1 MFTFFIYIYFRY
13 TNNGKAYS
21 ESDYGSEYGMMDN
34 GDGDA
39 GRGLLKKLISIYYM
53 FCETQP
59 FVNIF
64 QDIKFQ
70 HLEEEFHQNI
80 HKATMDLRLT
90 DQDIK
95 QFFFSSN
102 SSNLSLKAG
111 CVFLTVTIKIWIL
124 KFFQLLKRII
134 LWHELTTLF
143 KTTVIKNQLLYRI
156 NRMINAW

>member
-1 MFTFFIYIYFRY
+1 
-13 TNNGKAYS
+13 
-21 ESDYGSEYGMMDN
+21 MMDN

-39 GRGLLKKLISIYYM
+39 GRGLLKKLISSMIYYM
-53 FCETQP
+53 FCDTQP

-95 QFFFSSN
+95 FFYVFFFN
-102 SSNLSLKAG
+102 QKTPQVLFLKVGCNLP
-111 CVFLTVTIKIWIL
+111 F
-124 KFFQLLKRII
+124 
-134 LWHELTTLF
+134 
-143 KTTVIKNQLLYRI
+143 
-156 NRMINAW
+156 

>member
-1 MFTFFIYIYFRY
+1 MMTIAFMTHNMGKLNLKSFSEIVNSCLFTFFIHCLFISFRY

-39 GRGLLKKLISIYYM
+39 GRGLLKKLINIYYM

-95 QFFFSSN
+95 IFYVLFFFN
-102 SSNLSLKAG
+102 QKTPQVLFLKVGCNLP
-111 CVFLTVTIKIWIL
+111 F
-124 KFFQLLKRII
+124 
-134 LWHELTTLF
+134 
-143 KTTVIKNQLLYRI
+143 
-156 NRMINAW
+156 

>member
-1 MFTFFIYIYFRY
+1 
-13 TNNGKAYS
+13 
-21 ESDYGSEYGMMDN
+21 MMDN

-39 GRGLLKKLISIYYM
+39 GRGLLKKLINIYYM
-53 FCETQP
+53 FCDTQP

-95 QFFFSSN
+95 FFFMYSFS
-102 SSNLSLKAG
+102 
-111 CVFLTVTIKIWIL
+111 IK
-124 KFFQLLKRII
+124 KLLKSYFSK
-134 LWHELTTLF
+134 LDVTYLF
-143 KTTVIKNQLLYRI
+143 NGYKY
-156 NRMINAW
+156 

>member
-1 MFTFFIYIYFRY
+1 MMTIAFMTHNMGKLNLKSFSEIVNSCLFTFFIHCLFIYFRY

-95 QFFFSSN
+95 FFYVFFFN
-102 SSNLSLKAG
+102 QKIPQVLFLKVGCNLP
-111 CVFLTVTIKIWIL
+111 F
-124 KFFQLLKRII
+124 
-134 LWHELTTLF
+134 
-143 KTTVIKNQLLYRI
+143 
-156 NRMINAW
+156 